1 MVSNKIYMY
10 NENNIQRNLNPIY
23 HLTTL
28 IALGLTEAKYPKII
42 WDGVDAAANFD
53 VMGVC

>member
-10 NENNIQRNLNPIY
+10 NENNIKRNLNQIY

-42 WDGVDAAANFD
+42 WDGVDEAANFD